1 MVVYFAFTGRLED
14 YLLPQAKR
22 TYDEFYD
29 RDIPGTSILFYFIF
43 FFLEFYA
50 QNCTLSNGLKS
61 NFRFRGGWIDILEE
75 GASLVLD

>member
-1 MVVYFAFTGRLED
+1 VVVYFAFTGRLED

-22 TYDEFYD
+22 IYDD
-29 RDIPGTSILFYFIF
+29 RDIPGTSILFDFIF

-50 QNCTLSNGLKS
+50 RNCTLANGFKS